1 MEKQEREDALQ
12 ALYAGDVSVVQLG
25 AGGAVL
31 RGLARARLLLP
42 GSFNPVHAGHREL
55 LAAAAA
61 LHPDKQP
68 AFELSVEN
76 PDKGCI
82 PLHETEARAAQFT
95 ACSSSFPL
103 VLTRA
108 PLYVDKARLLPGS
121 TFVVGMDTAER
132 LVMRKYYGDT
142 VEGMVVALAEIRT
155 LGCDF
160 LVAGR
165 EVGGDWRDDVSSLGA
180 GLPLCLLGLFRAL
193 PSFRSN
199 LSSTALRAAG
209 HTLPAP

>member
-1 MEKQEREDALQ
+1 
-12 ALYAGDVSVVQLG
+12 
-25 AGGAVL
+25 
-31 RGLARARLLLP
+31 
-42 GSFNPVHAGHREL
+42 
-55 LAAAAA
+55 
-61 LHPDKQP
+61 
-68 AFELSVEN
+68 
-76 PDKGCI
+76 
-82 PLHETEARAAQFT
+82 
-95 ACSSSFPL
+95 
-103 VLTRA
+103 
-108 PLYVDKARLLPGS
+108 
-121 TFVVGMDTAER
+121 MDTAER

-142 VEGMVVALAEIRT
+142 VEGMVAALAEIRT